1 MRKADVSTAPAVVYR
16 NYTLAE
22 LRADGAVHVIGV
34 ILALGGSVALLLFMF
49 DRTAMGP
56 YVATTVYLVTL
67 VLSMSLSAAYNIWPT
82 SPIKRF
88 LRRFDHSAIY
98 LLIAGTYTPFMAKSG
113 TWWLLAGVWAIAIVG
128 VLLKF
133 LKPDRF
139 DRLSIALYL
148 GLGWSGAAAYQ
159 EFSGALSATIVW
171 LILAGGVVYSLGVIF
186 HILERLP
193 FHNAIWHGFVL
204 VAASIHFAA
213 VCSAVA

>member
-1 MRKADVSTAPAVVYR
+1 
-16 NYTLAE
+16 
-22 LRADGAVHVIGV
+22 
-34 ILALGGSVALLLFMF
+34 
-49 DRTAMGP
+49 MGP

-67 VLSMSLSAAYNIWPT
+67 VLSMSLSAAYNIWPI

-139 DRLSIALYL
+139 DRLSIGLYL
-148 GLGWSGAAAYQ
+148 ALGWSGAAAYQ

-171 LILAGGVVYSLGVIF
+171 LILAGGVVYSLGRYFPHSGEVALSQRDMARICAGRCQYSF
-186 HILERLP
+186 CGGVFGRRLNYSAGAGACVPRSRRPILLKARDK
-193 FHNAIWHGFVL
+193 
-204 VAASIHFAA
+204 S
-213 VCSAVA
+213 SM

>member
-1 MRKADVSTAPAVVYR
+1 
-16 NYTLAE
+16 
-22 LRADGAVHVIGV
+22 
-34 ILALGGSVALLLFMF
+34 
-49 DRTAMGP
+49 MGP

-67 VLSMSLSAAYNIWPT
+67 VLSMSLSAAYNIWPI

-148 GLGWSGAAAYQ
+148 ATWLERRRGLSGIFRRALRHDRLAHSRRWRGLFARRY
-159 EFSGALSATIVW
+159 FPHSGEVALSQRDMARIC
-171 LILAGGVVYSLGVIF
+171 AGRCQYSLCSGVF
-186 HILERLP
+186 GRRLNYSAGAGACVPRSRRPILLKARDK
-193 FHNAIWHGFVL
+193 
-204 VAASIHFAA
+204 S
-213 VCSAVA
+213 SM